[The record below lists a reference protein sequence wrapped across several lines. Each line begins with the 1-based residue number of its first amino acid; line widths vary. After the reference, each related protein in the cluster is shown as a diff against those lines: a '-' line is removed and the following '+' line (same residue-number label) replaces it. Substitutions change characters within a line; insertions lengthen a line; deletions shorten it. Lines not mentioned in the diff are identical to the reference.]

1 MKITYQQQPE
11 LINIHRLNL
20 SHIVKSQCTHLL
32 LHLPPHT
39 LKLVPAPLCV
49 WKHPWG
55 QNPTLHTWIDHAAVA
70 AINVKWVFVRESRRR
85 LWGSSS
91 HDHLY
96 DEAMCF
102 LLEDCYFP
110 SLIWIDEQPRHV
122 QKGKKLNKFWIKTF
136 G

>member
-1 MKITYQQQPE
+1 MTGRSMKITYQQQPE

-85 LWGSSS
+85 LCCPLIFARSFIWRSYVLPLGGLLFSLSNLNRWTAS
-91 HDHLY
+91 TRSDRK
-96 DEAMCF
+96 EA
-102 LLEDCYFP
+102 
-110 SLIWIDEQPRHV
+110 
-122 QKGKKLNKFWIKTF
+122 K
-136 G
+136 